1 MTDQTLG
8 GGHTVSGRTST
19 TRSTSERTPAVYD
32 TRRTETRRA
41 FKTSEFWVFIG
52 VAAGVII
59 TTYAKDNDSL
69 TVWRGWLLFCATG
82 IGYIV
87 SRGLA
92 QAGSCE
98 PRFERVDLD

>member
-8 GGHTVSGRTST
+8 GHTVAGRTSA
-19 TRSTSERTPAVYD
+19 TRSPADRPPAVYD

-41 FKTSEFWVFIG
+41 YKTSVFWVFVA

-59 TTYAKDNDSL
+59 TTYADKHDSL
-69 TVWRGWLLFCATG
+69 TVWRGWLLFGATG

-87 SRGLA
+87 SRGIA
-92 QAGSCE
+92 KAGSSE
-98 PRFERVDLD
+98 PRVERIDLD

>member
-8 GGHTVSGRTST
+8 GQSVTGRTST
-19 TRSTSERTPAVYD
+19 RASSDDTSPAVYD

-52 VAAGVII
+52 VAAAVII

-82 IGYIV
+82 IAYIV
-87 SRGLA
+87 SRGIA
-92 QAGSCE
+92 KAGSSE
-98 PRFERVDLD
+98 PRVKRVDLD

>member
-8 GGHTVSGRTST
+8 GHTVTGRTTT
-19 TRSTSERTPAVYD
+19 TRSPSGKPAVYD

-41 FKTSEFWVFIG
+41 FKTSEFWVFIA

-59 TTYAKDNDSL
+59 TTYADKHDSL

-87 SRGLA
+87 SRGIA
-92 QAGSCE
+92 KAGSSE
-98 PRFERVDLD
+98 PRVERVDLD